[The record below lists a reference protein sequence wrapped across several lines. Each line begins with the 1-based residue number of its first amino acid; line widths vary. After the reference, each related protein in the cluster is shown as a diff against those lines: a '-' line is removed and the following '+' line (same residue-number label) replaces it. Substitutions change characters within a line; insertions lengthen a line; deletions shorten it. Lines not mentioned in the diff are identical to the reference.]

1 MRYIIC
7 TYIHIWG
14 EIYVYEM
21 GFTCMSQTPNIN
33 VCSNIICL
41 SLYGY
46 WKFKEVKNEHVWGET
61 IF

>member
-46 WKFKEVKNEHVWGET
+46 WKFKEVKNEHV
-61 IF
+61 